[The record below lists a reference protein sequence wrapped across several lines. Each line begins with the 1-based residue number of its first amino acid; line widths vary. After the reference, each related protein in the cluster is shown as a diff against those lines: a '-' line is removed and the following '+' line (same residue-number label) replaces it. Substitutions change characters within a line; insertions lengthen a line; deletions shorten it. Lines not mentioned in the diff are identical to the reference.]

1 MNYFIIENGQ
11 QAGPFSIDQLR
22 IRKITGETMVWHE
35 GMAQWGKAKDVP
47 SLATLLQLGTP
58 PTPPPTPHYGQTS
71 QQPPHYGYNPPQP
84 QPQPTQPCPDNH
96 LGLSIVATIMTFV
109 CCFPIPIGIVAL
121 VYSLNVESKW
131 KRGEY
136 AKAESNAKNAKNWG
150 IASIIAAVALF
161 VIMLVIYAL
170 LGAACFEFLD
180 EIYEL
185 DDYYYY

>member
-22 IRKITGETMVWHE
+22 FRNITGETMVWYE

-47 SLATLLQLGTP
+47 SLASLLQLGTP
-58 PTPPPTPHYGQTS
+58 PPPPNSPSYGQPP

-84 QPQPTQPCPDNH
+84 QPTQSCPDNN
-96 LGLSIVATIMTFV
+96 LGLSIVATIMTIF

-136 AKAESNAKNAKNWG
+136 AKAESYAKNAKNWG

-170 LGAACFEFLD
+170 LGAAFFEFLD

-185 DDYYYY
+185 DDYYYF